1 MGRTSFGI
9 AGILAAE
16 YSFTRRR
23 TTAKEDPIDRAGRH
37 WRMPPLETLT
47 TPTMST
53 ARKLGMGARRTY
65 LFIAM
70 KPVTVKIVQMALG
83 R

>member
-1 MGRTSFGI
+1 M
-9 AGILAAE
+9 AAE

-23 TTAKEDPIDRAGRH
+23 TTAKEDPIDRAGRQN

-53 ARKLGMGARRTY
+53 ARKLGMGALPPICSSR
-65 LFIAM
+65 
-70 KPVTVKIVQMALG
+70 
-83 R
+83 

>member
-1 MGRTSFGI
+1 MA
-9 AGILAAE
+9 AG

-23 TTAKEDPIDRAGRH
+23 TTTKEDPIDRAGRQN
-37 WRMPPLETLT
+37 WRMPPLKTLT
-47 TPTMST
+47 RPTMST
-53 ARKLGMGARRTY
+53 ARKLGMGALRTY

-70 KPVTVKIVQMALG
+70 KLMIVKIVEMSLG